1 MPELHKNYSKTTT
14 VPTAILPCYVILHS
28 GNWKTAS
35 MLTEKSKEAHQEIL
49 SRDPLALY
57 LNLAPAVA

>member
-35 MLTEKSKEAHQEIL
+35 MSTEKSKEAHQESQPVQINGL
-49 SRDPLALY
+49 HYPSIGAI
-57 LNLAPAVA
+57 